1 MKKIIIITLTC
12 VFILTGTVIFLWWN
26 KQRNSSKDDYNS
38 DYFSVNEI
46 EKSADIYNNNEKPD
60 SITEQERS
68 NTPDQISQY
77 ALNTEN
83 DPEVSNFYKNISS
96 KSYGWIPYAQPLH
109 QTDHTNILVIGI
121 DDAAT
126 GAWGRTDTIMIVSLT
141 PDNKINLLSIPR
153 DTLVNINGYGYG
165 KINSAYTYG
174 GAVKILE
181 TIQEILGV
189 PINHYIT
196 INFKSAANIVDII
209 GGVVI
214 DVQKN
219 FKYQDKTSKLYID
232 IKKGTQLLNGIQAA
246 CYMRFR
252 HDAYADIGRIY
263 RQQKFIKAV
272 LKKLKDPVMIFKI
285 PQLIEAG
292 FNYIDTDMDLFTISE
307 LGLKVINND
316 MSLNTAAVPGYPITR
331 DASYWI
337 MDQAKTQ
344 KLAGQLLIGRN
355 IELILPSGIPKSKT
369 IVMNIKKDN
378 PPKIK
383 KSLNTKPNDIKTFA
397 KTKTAPVTE
406 EKPTPEIIHD
416 KPCPSSDQPVIEE
429 ISP

>member
-219 FKYQDKTSKLYID
+219 FKYLSGDF
-232 IKKGTQLLNGIQAA
+232 
-246 CYMRFR
+246 RF
-252 HDAYADIGRIY
+252 
-263 RQQKFIKAV
+263 
-272 LKKLKDPVMIFKI
+272 FK
-285 PQLIEAG
+285 
-292 FNYIDTDMDLFTISE
+292 N
-307 LGLKVINND
+307 
-316 MSLNTAAVPGYPITR
+316 
-331 DASYWI
+331 
-337 MDQAKTQ
+337 
-344 KLAGQLLIGRN
+344 
-355 IELILPSGIPKSKT
+355 
-369 IVMNIKKDN
+369 
-378 PPKIK
+378 
-383 KSLNTKPNDIKTFA
+383 
-397 KTKTAPVTE
+397 
-406 EKPTPEIIHD
+406 
-416 KPCPSSDQPVIEE
+416 
-429 ISP
+429 